1 MKETEFAYRVR
12 QVLNE
17 GAERLDYKTVYR
29 LEQARERAL
38 QRHRTGPVETPVWV
52 PSLQKVSHALER
64 STSRGFWTWLYRAG
78 LVLPILA
85 LVIGFIGIYDWQ
97 RTQQIEHLADLDFA
111 VLMDES
117 PIDTFADSGFGV
129 LLKNQDRVN

>member
-1 MKETEFAYRVR
+1 MNETEFAYRVR

-17 GAERLDYKTVYR
+17 GVDRLDFKAVYR
-29 LEQARERAL
+29 LEQARRRAL
-38 QRHRTGPVETPVWV
+38 ARHRAAPIEAELWV
-52 PSLQKVSHALER
+52 PSLAVAGSAPAR
-64 STSRGFWTWLYRAG
+64 PAPGGFWTWAHRAG
-78 LVLPILA
+78 LAAPILA
-85 LVIGFIGIYDWQ
+85 LVVGFIGIYQWQ

-129 LLKNQDRVN
+129 LLKNQDHVD